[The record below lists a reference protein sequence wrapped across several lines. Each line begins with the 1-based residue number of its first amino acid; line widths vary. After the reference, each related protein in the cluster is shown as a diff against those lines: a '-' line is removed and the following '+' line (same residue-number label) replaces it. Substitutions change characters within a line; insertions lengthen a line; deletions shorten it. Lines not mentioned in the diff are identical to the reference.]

1 MVLNAGSGHDDA
13 ASERAIIE
21 RVLQSSGRRF
31 ELLVAD
37 QPGRLGDTVA
47 RAVQLARQHGGAVVA
62 AGGDGT
68 INTVAQAALAGGCPM
83 GVIPQGTFNY
93 FGRAHGIPLDTEAAT
108 RALLTAQAEP
118 VQVGRINSQGEAHAF
133 LVNASLGLYPKLLE
147 DREAYK
153 AEYGRNRLVAI
164 WAALVTLS
172 TAHRPLRL
180 QLQTGGGA
188 SRTVRTPTLFV
199 GNNPLQLQQI
209 GIPGV
214 AALEQGAL
222 VAITLKPVGTLAM
235 LWLMLRGAFGQLG
248 QADNVFSF
256 GFKQLTVQPAAPM
269 RKRRVKVATDGEVFW
284 LNAPLV
290 FDTWPDPLLLLKPRR
305 DGVGTDGDTDGNSE
319 GNTDGDTDGDTNSGS
334 PPP

>member
-1 MVLNAGSGHDDA
+1 M
-13 ASERAIIE
+13 
-21 RVLQSSGRRF
+21 
-31 ELLVAD
+31 
-37 QPGRLGDTVA
+37 
-47 RAVQLARQHGGAVVA
+47 
-62 AGGDGT
+62 
-68 INTVAQAALAGGCPM
+68 
-83 GVIPQGTFNY
+83 
-93 FGRAHGIPLDTEAAT
+93 
-108 RALLTAQAEP
+108 
-118 VQVGRINSQGEAHAF
+118 
-133 LVNASLGLYPKLLE
+133 
-147 DREAYK
+147 
-153 AEYGRNRLVAI
+153 
-164 WAALVTLS
+164 
-172 TAHRPLRL
+172 
-180 QLQTGGGA
+180 QTGGGA

-305 DGVGTDGDTDGNSE
+305 DSVGTDGDREGNSE
-319 GNTDGDTDGDTNSGS
+319 GDRDGNTDGDTDSNTDANTHSGS